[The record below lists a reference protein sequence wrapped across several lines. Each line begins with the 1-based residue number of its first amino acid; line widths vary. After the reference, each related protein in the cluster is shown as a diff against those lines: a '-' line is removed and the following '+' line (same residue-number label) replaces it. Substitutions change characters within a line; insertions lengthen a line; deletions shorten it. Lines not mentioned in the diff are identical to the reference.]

1 MNGAAPL
8 EQHAGISRQREPS
21 EETVSPLRER
31 FGDLDGIGSARKDED
46 STAHGRATI
55 VRRSDRV
62 LEYAPRMDEIPNDT
76 RAGSRFKLE
85 ATFSFAALLSA
96 IPAVLVKV
104 GLDRM
109 IEGMTG
115 NGALPSAH
123 GGATLFAVGIFLL
136 AFPILLAVFGVR
148 DEIITRLQARS
159 DGSTRT

>member
-1 MNGAAPL
+1 
-8 EQHAGISRQREPS
+8 
-21 EETVSPLRER
+21 
-31 FGDLDGIGSARKDED
+31 
-46 STAHGRATI
+46 
-55 VRRSDRV
+55 
-62 LEYAPRMDEIPNDT
+62 MDDTENDT
-76 RAGSRFKLE
+76 PATSRFKME

-159 DGSTRT
+159 DGSPRN